1 MINIKLLEIEDNPK
15 EALNYLERIVNSG
28 SKSGFTDIHTTSQE
42 TNPFFCEKYRV
53 KRLWANCEKITSY
66 GELPDFCMSTK
77 DKDFIYI
84 HPDWLC
90 QNNFWGGDYE
100 DGEYVVPTSSSRTV
114 KLLEG
119 SYYLKLHYPGMLGR
133 LYRKLEYPQLISG
146 IELTKILN
154 MVKENSQVPKMFE
167 FMPEPCG
174 KILREGNEEIGF
186 LVRIYPDTL
195 TDCYTIPAFSLFSR
209 DRNKEKDELL
219 LIQILNLK
227 ENKEKYFL
235 EEICFPLLDIFFYC
249 AFNEGLI
256 FEMHSQNVLFSF
268 DVNWNVRKIILRDL
282 ESVDKDLT
290 IMRMLE
296 KSVNLNSYPYKCI
309 SKNDEDYYLRHSFM
323 FDHKLGEYL
332 LDPLVECVSDC
343 FSIDSASL
351 KKKIKDYIH
360 SKYDNKFESFFPK
373 DGCWYKYPNIEID
386 RATKMR
392 PFIALDNPQYR

>member
-1 MINIKLLEIEDNPK
+1 MIYIKLYEIKDNPK

-28 SKSGFTDIHTTSQE
+28 SKSGFTDIHTTSRE

-53 KRLWANCEKITSY
+53 KKLWANCDKITSY
-66 GELPDFCMSTK
+66 GELPRFCMSTK

-84 HPDWLC
+84 HPDWLLH
-90 QNNFWGGDYE
+90 NNFMVREYE

-114 KLLEG
+114 RTLDG
-119 SYYLKLHYPGMLGR
+119 NYYLKLHYPGMLGR
-133 LYRKLEYPQLISG
+133 LYRKLEYSQLISG

-154 MVKENSQVPKMFE
+154 IAKGNPQAPKMFE

-174 KILREGNEEIGF
+174 KILRKGNEEIGF

-195 TDCYTIPAFSLFSR
+195 NNGYTIPAFSLFSR
-209 DRNKEKDELL
+209 DRNKKNDELL

-227 ENKEKYFL
+227 KAKEKYFL
-235 EEICFPLLDIFFYC
+235 EEICFPLVDIFFYF

-256 FEMHSQNVLFSF
+256 FEMHSQNILFSF
-268 DVNWNVRKIILRDL
+268 DIDWNLRKIILRDL

-290 IMRMLE
+290 IMRRVE
-296 KSVNLNSYPYKCI
+296 KTVDLKSYPYKCI
-309 SKNDEDYYLRHSFM
+309 SKNDEDYYLRHSLM

-332 LDPLVECVSDC
+332 LDPLVECVSDSFFINSVC
-343 FSIDSASL
+343 L
-351 KKKIKDYIH
+351 KKEIKDYVH
-360 SKYDNKFESFFPK
+360 SKYDNILESFFPR

-386 RATKMR
+386 RTTKAR
-392 PFIALDNPQYR
+392 PFIAFDNPQYR